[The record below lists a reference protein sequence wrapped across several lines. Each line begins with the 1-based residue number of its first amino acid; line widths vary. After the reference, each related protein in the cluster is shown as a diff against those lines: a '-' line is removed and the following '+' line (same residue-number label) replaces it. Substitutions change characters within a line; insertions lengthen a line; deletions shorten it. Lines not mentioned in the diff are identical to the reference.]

1 MKAYK
6 HLFFDLDHTLWDFD
20 ANSKET
26 LRELHLHFELEK
38 MGVAAFD
45 DFFEH
50 YKHHNHILW
59 ERYHKGFISSDD
71 LKWKRMWRALLE
83 YKIADEGLSRKMGAH
98 FLEVLPTKKILFPYT
113 IEILDYLSDKGY
125 DMHIITNGF
134 EKTQWSKLH
143 NSGLKKYF
151 SHVITSEAS
160 NSLKPKKE
168 IFDYA
173 ISKAGATMDESLML
187 GDNLDAD
194 IKGAIDAGMD
204 SVFVNHINAS
214 AHVTPTYTI
223 GHLKELEGIL

>member
-83 YKIADEGLSRKMGAH
+83 YKIADEVLSRKMGAH
-98 FLEVLPTKKILFPYT
+98 FLEVLPTKNNLFPYT
-113 IEILDYLSDKGY
+113 TEILQYLSEKNY
-125 DMHIITNGF
+125 TLHLVTNGF
-134 EKTQWSKLH
+134 EQVQHNKLK
-143 NSGLKKYF
+143 NANLSGF
-151 SHVITSEAS
+151 FRVVTTSEAS
-160 NSLKPKKE
+160 NSLKPHKE
-168 IFDYA
+168 IFEHA
-173 ISKAGATMDESLML
+173 LREAGAQSDESIMI
-187 GDNLDAD
+187 GDNLEAD
-194 IKGAIDAGMD
+194 IQGGMNAGLD
-204 SVFVNHINAS
+204 TVFVNHIGAV
-214 AHVTPTYTI
+214 AHITPTYTI
-223 GHLKELEGIL
+223 THLQQLKDIF